1 MTDACTAD
9 PSAAQPTEP
18 ELLLD
23 ALQLWNARRFDPV
36 RFQFIEALARRAA
49 NRRGAA
55 RDLLRGRLAAA
66 LQDFAQ
72 RFDTARERAQ
82 DVLAAGTRRF
92 PDAAEA
98 LQSLFDAGDFAGL
111 GRRLAQLEAGRPE
124 RPLAELLDRLRDEHA
139 ADTAEPQHQALTNRN
154 GRPTELKSVR
164 YFRRTW
170 SRLKLDHQLSQAFI
184 QAPQNAGP
192 LNSHFLVVQALK
204 RMRELSP
211 EYLEQFL
218 SYADA
223 LLWLEQQS
231 GTRPIPANTAGSE
244 RRRKRK

>member
-9 PSAAQPTEP
+9 PSAAEPLEP

-49 NRRGAA
+49 NRRGTV

-66 LQDFAQ
+66 LQDFAH
-72 RFDTARERAQ
+72 RFDGARARAQ
-82 DVLAAGTRRF
+82 EALAAGTRRF

-98 LQSLFDAGDFAGL
+98 LQGLFDAGDFTGL

-124 RPLAELLDRLRDEHA
+124 RPLAELLDRLTE
-139 ADTAEPQHQALTNRN
+139 EQAPDPAQPCGHPPVNRN
-154 GRPTELKSVR
+154 DRPADLKSVR

-170 SRLKLDHQLSQAFI
+170 SRLKLDHRLSQAFI

-211 EYLEQFL
+211 EYLAQFL

-231 GTRPIPANTAGSE
+231 GTKPIPANTAGSE